1 MLLLDEADIFLQDR
15 DYKNLERNALVSI
28 FLRTLEYFKGVL
40 FLTTNRV
47 GIFDQAFQSRIHVTL
62 GLPSLD
68 QDRRTSVWAIFLQ
81 DLAAKNVIS
90 ESRYAELMKLVKEK
104 WSKDKLNGRQIRNA
118 VRTALVVAQKSGV
131 MVGEAEFETVL
142 RISSEFEGYMAGLT
156 QTQRGGVERGQLEGF
171 MEIEKP

>member
-1 MLLLDEADIFLQDR
+1 
-15 DYKNLERNALVSI
+15 
-28 FLRTLEYFKGVL
+28 
-40 FLTTNRV
+40 
-47 GIFDQAFQSRIHVTL
+47 
-62 GLPSLD
+62 
-68 QDRRTSVWAIFLQ
+68 
-81 DLAAKNVIS
+81 
-90 ESRYAELMKLVKEK
+90 MKLVKEK

>member
-1 MLLLDEADIFLQDR
+1 
-15 DYKNLERNALVSI
+15 
-28 FLRTLEYFKGVL
+28 
-40 FLTTNRV
+40 
-47 GIFDQAFQSRIHVTL
+47 
-62 GLPSLD
+62 
-68 QDRRTSVWAIFLQ
+68 
-81 DLAAKNVIS
+81 
-90 ESRYAELMKLVKEK
+90 MKLVKEK

-142 RISSEFEGYMAGLT
+142 RISREFEGYMGGLT